1 MTRVTVTLVL
11 SLLASIVILYRYEH
25 VERKGGHATVFSKS
39 VLEQDQWKG
48 SVVPLYFDLA
58 TLHYK
63 LHPTEDV
70 VLGGA
75 IKSAIVGETQNIWLN
90 VSNSNIVVYAHFA
103 SSRRIV
109 IQTKTY
115 YEQGKVRLEYN
126 LPEMGYYRL
135 IIFLIDS
142 ESFQK
147 SVVQGSPFVL
157 YAKPRTNSLFSN
169 RNMNPTKPYCT
180 NMSWL
185 PGSYQIQIE
194 SSKTAFGYVW
204 EPDDCHLHYFNP
216 AVQLPHLSEKMWIV
230 LTGSSVQ
237 RGTFF
242 ALLDAILKDKAS
254 NLTNSEFWKCWG
266 WMDFS
271 MGNFRLSYLDFRPW
285 RGGIS
290 DNEVEQNYMDHAFEA
305 FTYLGTHGDTSP
317 DVIYTEIS
325 QSMSLS
331 SVQTLKSW
339 LGESFRGRFIVSIQ
353 KPRFATKLS
362 FEAPEILKNESLL
375 TDLGIEYIDEI
386 HHALPM
392 WPSMEGEP
400 MLASKSNT
408 AHYHQS
414 CNMLDIHVCTIA
426 SVISYQLLLNAVLG
440 HKVFTQS
447 TRYVDQT
454 HSTEF
459 SFCLSCPKQLLPF
472 TVNIS
477 RIQEPLCYKQI
488 PHSNDDT

>member
-1 MTRVTVTLVL
+1 MTRGIVTLVL
-11 SLLASIVILYRYEH
+11 SLIATLVILYLSVH
-25 VERKGGHATVFSKS
+25 LERTRGHATVFSKS
-39 VLEQDQWKG
+39 SVHQDQWKG

-63 LHPTEDV
+63 SHPTEDV
-70 VLGGA
+70 VLGGV
-75 IKSAIVGETQNIWLN
+75 ITSVIVGETHTIWLN
-90 VSNSNIVVYAHFA
+90 VSNSNIFVYAHFA

-109 IQTKTY
+109 VQTNTY
-115 YEQGKVRLEYN
+115 YEQGKVRLEYT
-126 LPEMGYYRL
+126 LPEVGYYRL

-142 ESFQK
+142 ESYEK
-147 SVVQGSPFVL
+147 SVVQGSPFLL
-157 YAKPRTNSLFSN
+157 YAKAQRAKSLFSN
-169 RNMNPTKPYCT
+169 RNRNPTKPYCT
-180 NMSWL
+180 NLSWL

-204 EPDDCHLHYFNP
+204 EPDDCHVHYFNP
-216 AVQLPHLSEKMWIV
+216 VQLPRLSEKVWIV
-230 LTGSSVQ
+230 VTGSSVQ

-285 RGGIS
+285 RGGGIS
-290 DNEVEQNYMDHAFEA
+290 DNEVEENYMDHAFEA
-305 FTYLGTHGDTSP
+305 FSYLGDASP
-317 DVIYTEIS
+317 DVVYTEIS
-325 QSMSLS
+325 QSMPLS

-339 LGESFRGRFIVSIQ
+339 LGESFRGRFIVTIQ
-353 KPRFATKLS
+353 KPRFATPLS
-362 FEAPEILKNESLL
+362 FEAPDILKNESLL
-375 TDLGIEYIDEI
+375 TELGIEYIDEL

-426 SVISYQLLLNAVLG
+426 SEISYQLLLNAVFG
-440 HKVFTQS
+440 HSWHVDQQTAQS
-447 TRYVDQT
+447 TD
-454 HSTEF
+454 F

-477 RIQEPLCYKQI
+477 RIQKPLCYQYI
-488 PHSNDDT
+488 PYSNDAT